1 MRTRVKK
8 RARLP
13 FRWKSQERKH
23 IKLDEIRQLFLE
35 QYRIVEWKKR
45 FWMRN
50 SPYPNLS
57 DGVVEG
63 VIRELELD
71 SYSSEELTEFI
82 KVKTKLFLKQIN
94 GMPTNIFFPRSAY
107 S

>member
-82 KVKTKLFLKQIN
+82 NDFMEGDPKRFRSFFYFLYKE
-94 GMPTNIFFPRSAY
+94 
-107 S
+107 